1 MDHLQKLLDKATDH
15 GSLSPI
21 GAGPIKM
28 RTSLYADDATLF
40 IRPTVQDI
48 TNVQQILAAFG
59 EASGLYTNLQ
69 KSAMY
74 MIQPQAEWTRRNSQ
88 RTSVVSWERSQ
99 LNILG
104 YRCILAAQGEQM
116 SRFWWTRS
124 ELVSQDGRA
133 AF

>member
-74 MIQPQAEWTRRNSQ
+74 MIQPQAVDTAQLSANFGGELGTFPTKYLGLPLHLSRTR
-88 RTSVVSWERSQ
+88 
-99 LNILG
+99 
-104 YRCILAAQGEQM
+104 
-116 SRFWWTRS
+116 
-124 ELVSQDGRA
+124 
-133 AF
+133 